1 MGGETTIPRATCV
14 RARRGKLWGRVS
26 VKMSGPGI
34 RDCSVSGPSRHFA
47 ALRHLA
53 RVLLFRAQE
62 DSMLQLLDL
71 AKENAELK
79 RELTRVRL
87 EAEALQR
94 LLADSSVQGPSGTSE
109 DDLREIAM

>member
-1 MGGETTIPRATCV
+1 
-14 RARRGKLWGRVS
+14 
-26 VKMSGPGI
+26 
-34 RDCSVSGPSRHFA
+34 
-47 ALRHLA
+47 
-53 RVLLFRAQE
+53 
-62 DSMLQLLDL
+62 MLQLLDL

-94 LLADSSVQGPSGTSE
+94 LLADCSVQGRSGASE